1 MKRKK
6 GKIETGKKKKSSD
19 NKNRRTTT
27 LSDKY
32 NKSWQNFSRI
42 VAEEAYPEISIQYVI
57 HYIILHTVKKI
68 PLLNLLNQSALNAD
82 TRTNERNI
90 A

>member
-6 GKIETGKKKKSSD
+6 GKIETGKKKID

-57 HYIILHTVKKI
+57 HYIILHTVKKF
-68 PLLNLLNQSALNAD
+68 PS
-82 TRTNERNI
+82 
-90 A
+90 